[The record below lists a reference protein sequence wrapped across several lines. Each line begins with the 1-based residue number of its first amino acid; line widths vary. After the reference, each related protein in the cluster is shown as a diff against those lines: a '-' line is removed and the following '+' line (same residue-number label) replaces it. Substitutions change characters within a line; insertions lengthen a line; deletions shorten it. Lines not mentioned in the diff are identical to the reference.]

1 MSKTNVTNLN
11 QTGIRTI
18 DTTSSQTIAVLQRL
32 FDIYHNVDENGP
44 TASSIEIVEAW
55 IQVRDLLCKLKQI

>member
-1 MSKTNVTNLN
+1 MSKTNVSNLN

-18 DTTSSQTIAVLQRL
+18 DTTKTETIAVLQRL

-44 TASSIEIVEAW
+44 TASAIEIVEAW
-55 IQVRDLLCKLKQI
+55 IEARDLLCKLKK